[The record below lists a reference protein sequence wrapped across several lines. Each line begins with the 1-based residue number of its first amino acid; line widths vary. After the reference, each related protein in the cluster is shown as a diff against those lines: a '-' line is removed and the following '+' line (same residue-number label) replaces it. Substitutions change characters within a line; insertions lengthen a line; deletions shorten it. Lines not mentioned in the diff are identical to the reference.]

1 MLISRTAEEEG
12 MKMQMN
18 MTESPV
24 VRLKDAAPY
33 LGISPGTLNALRR
46 EPGFPGVC
54 ELGARS
60 KGILKRDLDEW
71 LESRR
76 RSA

>member
-1 MLISRTAEEEG
+1 MFRHDTVEETME
-12 MKMQMN
+12 K
-18 MTESPV
+18 TSATVSPV
-24 VRLKDAAPY
+24 VRLKNAPNY
-33 LGISPGTLNALRR
+33 LGVSPGTLSALRR
-46 EPGFPGVC
+46 QPGFPGIC

-60 KGILKRDLDEW
+60 KGFLKRDLDAW